1 MKRLKKTIKCI
12 VSSSKENSFNLIL
25 IMIFSCIYFI
35 NNIFIKKYTDGL
47 VQLFFNCYFNDL
59 ICPIIFFS
67 YTNILLVTANREL
80 TNLRKLLLIGMV
92 CSLVWEWIGPL
103 LNTSSISDIND
114 VFFYIAGTVLYWC
127 MINIYHYVK
136 SV

>member
-1 MKRLKKTIKCI
+1 
-12 VSSSKENSFNLIL
+12 
-25 IMIFSCIYFI
+25 MIFSCIYFI